1 MKNAALILLCLAFSA
16 SLIWGCSLHG
26 QVEGLQGGMASLQ
39 RRYEVLQILYN
50 QTKEEDAALIAAK
63 DQALAAA
70 RASAARPTAAPAAV
84 GLEKVLQLLALPSP
98 APSPVPTS
106 GTWTPTPEPSPNM
119 LTPTPE
125 PAPLFPLPAA
135 TEEAVPD
142 DPAYDF

>member
-1 MKNAALILLCLAFSA
+1 MKNAVLVLLCLAFPA

-70 RASAARPTAAPAAV
+70 RTSAARPTAAPAAV

-98 APSPVPTS
+98 APTI
-106 GTWTPTPEPSPNM
+106 EPSPDV

-125 PAPLFPLPAA
+125 PAPLFPLPAV
-135 TEEAVPD
+135 TEETIPD
-142 DPAYDF
+142 DLPYDF

>member
-1 MKNAALILLCLAFSA
+1 MKNAVLVLLCLAFSA

-98 APSPVPTS
+98 APTI
-106 GTWTPTPEPSPNM
+106 EPSADV

-135 TEEAVPD
+135 TEETAPD
-142 DPAYDF
+142 DLPYDF